1 MSNLQ
6 SKKSQQRLV
15 IAGSLFFTSILASFL
30 ISYLSQSGTHYW
42 VLKEPLPQGVQIQS
56 SDLTLIKATL
66 GQGVHG
72 YMNSQENPIGSITR
86 RNLGRGEL
94 IHLRDISSD
103 AEALTSESLS
113 ISIRA
118 ADIGATISPGDLV
131 SLYQVHDARNGEA
144 VPAPVRILTGVFIR
158 DLSRKSA
165 NFGSEISLTLTV
177 DRGDVATLLGATT
190 SGRIVV
196 VSSNGF

>member
-1 MSNLQ
+1 MSNQQ

-15 IAGSLFFTSILASFL
+15 IACSLFFTSILASFL

-56 SDLTLIKATL
+56 SDLALIKATL
-66 GQGVHG
+66 GQGVRG
-72 YMNSQENPIGSITR
+72 YLNSQENPVGSITR
-86 RNLGRGEL
+86 RNLGAGEL
-94 IHLRDISSD
+94 IHVRDISND
-103 AEALTSESLS
+103 ADALTSESLS

-131 SLYQVHDARNGEA
+131 SLYQVHDARNGEV

-165 NFGSEISLTLTV
+165 NFGSEISLTLTI
-177 DRGDVATLLGATT
+177 DRSDVATLLGATT

>member
-15 IAGSLFFTSILASFL
+15 IAGSLFFASILASFL

-42 VLKEPLPQGVQIQS
+42 VLKAPLPQGVQIQS

-66 GQGVHG
+66 GQGVRG
-72 YMNSQENPIGSITR
+72 YMNSQENPVGSITR
-86 RNLGRGEL
+86 RNLDGGEL

-131 SLYQVHDARNGEA
+131 SLYQVHDARNGET

>member
-1 MSNLQ
+1 MSNLP

-30 ISYLSQSGTHYW
+30 ISYLSQSGSHYW
-42 VLKEPLPQGVQIQS
+42 VLKEPLPRGVQIQS
-56 SDLTLIKATL
+56 SHLVLIKATL
-66 GQGVHG
+66 GQGVRG
-72 YMNSQENPIGSITR
+72 YLNSDENPIGSITR
-86 RNLGRGEL
+86 RNLNGGEL
-94 IHLRDISSD
+94 INAKDLSNDVG
-103 AEALTSESLS
+103 ALTSESLS

-144 VPAPVRILTGVFIR
+144 VPAPIRILTGVFIR

-165 NFGSEISLTLTV
+165 NFGSEISLTLSV
-177 DRGDVATLLGATT
+177 DREDVATLLAATS